1 MFDRFKPVPFEPYGR
16 RRSRWRLPRWL
27 VLLLIGVLAGVAG
40 IIYVQERHLPA
51 RLSAGESTR
60 LKAAYEQA
68 DTQRNQL
75 RGQLEET
82 SKRLDAALAES
93 QRAAAEL
100 ESSRALI
107 TRLRTDVSAA
117 VAAMPPD
124 PRGGSVEVRSGQF
137 SVNGG
142 ALAYQV
148 VLSRA
153 QGTSKPL
160 DGTMQLVVSADPA
173 GGAGATTLKPIEFSI
188 GAHEVVRGSVPLPD
202 GVKPRQVT
210 IRLQERGSGRALGM
224 RVLLVQ

>member
-1 MFDRFKPVPFEPYGR
+1 MFNRFKPVAFDPYGR

-27 VLLLIGVLAGVAG
+27 VLLLVGIAAGAAGV
-40 IIYVQERHLPA
+40 IYVQERHLPP

-68 DTQRNQL
+68 DAQRTQL
-75 RGQLEET
+75 RAQLDET
-82 SKRLDAALAES
+82 SKRLDTALAES
-93 QRAAAEL
+93 QRATTEL
-100 ESSRALI
+100 ESSRALV
-107 TRLRTDVSAA
+107 TRLRNDVGAA

-153 QGTSKPL
+153 QGTGKPL
-160 DGTMQLVVSADPA
+160 DGTMQLVVSADPG
-173 GGAGATTLKPIEFSI
+173 GGAGATLKPIEFSI
-188 GAHEVVRGSVPLPD
+188 GAHEIVRGSALLPD
-202 GVKPRQVT
+202 GLKPRQVT
-210 IRLQERGSGRALGM
+210 IRLQERNGGRPLGM
-224 RVLLVQ
+224 RVMLVK